1 MLFLPLWSAP
11 FPEVSL
17 ILAAPRPFP
26 FLTPWT
32 SHRLFAAA
40 SADALGPFREVKLLS
55 LPSAPPL
62 SLPCL
67 LPQLLPS
74 GLSPSSVISAQI
86 PESSTGTD
94 GLDAPVPA
102 RPKMPPLMCPQLPPL
117 PTCGYQKIQLHFHIS
132 VSLADT
138 GILGAPASPE
148 LPTPSPSQHFKSGD
162 FSSPLSLL
170 VLPWFHPSLAAC
182 FSWFL
187 TSNQAAGVHLPSP
200 PRVLHPPPDTV
211 PQATQDPR
219 VAPGLAGPGVLQP
232 SANM

>member
-1 MLFLPLWSAP
+1 MGSHSLLQGNLPDPGIKPGSPALQIDSLPSEPPGKPSVFGGNLSFSYSPLPFFPLWSAP

-17 ILAAPRPFP
+17 ILAAPGPFP

-32 SHRLFAAA
+32 SCRLFAAA

-55 LPSAPPL
+55 LPSAPPP

-102 RPKMPPLMCPQLPPL
+102 RPKMPPLMCPQLPA
-117 PTCGYQKIQLHFHIS
+117 PTHLWLAENS
-132 VSLADT
+132 VAF
-138 GILGAPASPE
+138 PY
-148 LPTPSPSQHFKSGD
+148 FR
-162 FSSPLSLL
+162 FSSRHRNPRGSSL
-170 VLPWFHPSLAAC
+170 PGTPHPQSITA
-182 FSWFL
+182 F
-187 TSNQAAGVHLPSP
+187 
-200 PRVLHPPPDTV
+200 
-211 PQATQDPR
+211 
-219 VAPGLAGPGVLQP
+219 
-232 SANM
+232 